1 MGSLQDCV
9 RQCRGLVAPVA
20 CAYFLSLSRV
30 SKLPSKMPVPMF
42 QFPRPF
48 PHPHKVVGRTEV
60 VDIDKTLR
68 KMHDPG
74 KCAPLRAAV
83 AHGGPEVAP
92 GVGLFTHT

>member
-1 MGSLQDCV
+1 MRRG
-9 RQCRGLVAPVA
+9 RGLVAPVA
-20 CAYFLSLSRV
+20 CAYFRPLSRV
-30 SKLPSKMPVPMF
+30 STPPSKMPVPTF
-42 QFPRPF
+42 QFPHPF
-48 PHPHKVVGRTEV
+48 PHPHKVVGKTEV
-60 VDIDKTLR
+60 VDKTLR